1 MKCVCF
7 KKNVILLVA
16 GCFLLLQYGCQ
27 EQAKQAEVP
36 KITPTASAERHPVDN
51 KMATAP
57 AAPASYKGPS
67 QTSPAKAET
76 TSVPNKPAP
85 KRPQPAAQSQGQGP
99 EITFEKLMHDFG
111 DVAPGTTNTYEFKF
125 TNTGNALLKIGK
137 IRCTCGCT
145 VTRLIKKEYA
155 PGESGALKIM
165 YSVGNR
171 PGPARKTCS
180 VPSND
185 TKKSTVTLTV
195 KVRIAM
201 KVEHHPERLNLL
213 LNKENAGCPDIT
225 LTSLDNKPFAV
236 TRLKSTGNTI
246 TADFDPSEKAT
257 KFVIK
262 PKIDTEKLRKGL
274 RGQLEIGLTHPECKK
289 IMIVFDT
296 LAEFK
301 LEPRIVYVREAEPQK
316 PVTKKVW
323 VFSNY
328 GEDFE
333 VESTSSQK
341 GAVKVLT
348 QKKIRNGY
356 ELELQITPPDA
367 EAKRRVFTDVFS
379 VKIKGGR
386 QLQITCYGIYL
397 RKGAKASRQ

>member
-7 KKNVILLVA
+7 KKFVILLVA
-16 GCFLLLQYGCQ
+16 GCFLLAHVSCQ
-27 EQAKQAEVP
+27 EQAKQAEAP
-36 KITPTASAERHPVDN
+36 KITPTASN
-51 KMATAP
+51 KAATAP
-57 AAPASYKGPS
+57 VAPASDKGPS
-67 QTSPAKAET
+67 QTSPAKAKT

-85 KRPQPAAQSQGQGP
+85 KRPQTAEKKQGQGP

-111 DVAPGTTNTYEFKF
+111 DVAPGTANTYKFNF

-137 IRCTCGCT
+137 IRCSCGCT
-145 VTRLIKKEYA
+145 VARLIKKEYA

-165 YSVGNR
+165 YSVSVGSR
-171 PGPARKTCS
+171 PGSARKACY

-185 TKKSTVTLTV
+185 TKKRTVTLTV

-201 KVEHHPERLNLL
+201 KVEHQPERLNLL

-225 LTSLDNKPFAV
+225 LISRDNKPFAV
-236 TRLKSTGNTI
+236 TRFKSTGDSI

-257 KFVIK
+257 KLVIK
-262 PKIDTEKLRKGL
+262 PKVDIEKLRTGL
-274 RGQLEIGLTHPECKK
+274 RGQVEIDLTHPECKK
-289 IMIVFDT
+289 IMLVFDT

-301 LEPRIVYVREAEPQK
+301 LDPRIFYVREAEPKK

-333 VESTSSQK
+333 VESTSSKK

-348 QKKIRNGY
+348 QKKVRNGY
-356 ELELQITPPDA
+356 ELELQITPPDT

-379 VKIKGGR
+379 VKIKGGH
-386 QLQITCYGIYL
+386 QLQITCYGIYS
-397 RKGAKASRQ
+397 KKSAKSPT

>member
-7 KKNVILLVA
+7 KKIVILLVA

-27 EQAKQAEVP
+27 EQAKSEKGP
-36 KITPTASAERHPVDN
+36 NITPTASAERHPVDN

-57 AAPASYKGPS
+57 AAPGSDKGPS
-67 QTSPAKAET
+67 QTSPTKAET

-85 KRPQPAAQSQGQGP
+85 KRPQPAVKSKVQGP

-145 VTRLIKKEYA
+145 VARLIKKEYA

-165 YSVGNR
+165 YSVSSR

-185 TKKSTVTLTV
+185 TKKRTVTLTV

-201 KVEHHPERLNLL
+201 KVGHQPERLNLL
-213 LNKENAGCPDIT
+213 LNKENAGCPEIT
-225 LTSLDNKPFAV
+225 LTSRDNKPFAV
-236 TRLKSTGNTI
+236 TRFKSTGNTI

-257 KFVIK
+257 KFVLK
-262 PKIDTEKLRKGL
+262 PKVDIEKLRKGL

-289 IMIVFDT
+289 ITIVFDT

-301 LEPRIVYVREAEPQK
+301 LDPRIVYVREAEPQK

-333 VESTSSQK
+333 VESTSSKK
-341 GAVKVLT
+341 GTVKVLT

-367 EAKRRVFTDVFS
+367 EAKRRAFTDVFS

-386 QLQITCYGIYL
+386 QLQITCYGIYS
-397 RKGAKASRQ
+397 KKAAKSPT